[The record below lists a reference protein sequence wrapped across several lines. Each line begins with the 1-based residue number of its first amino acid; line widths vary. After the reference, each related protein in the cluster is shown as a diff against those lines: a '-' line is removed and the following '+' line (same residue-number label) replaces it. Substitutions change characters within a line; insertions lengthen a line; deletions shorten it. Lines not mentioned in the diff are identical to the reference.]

1 MKMDVV
7 EQMLCTVN
15 VPYAV
20 PATRDKL
27 SEILSSGMAGVAA
40 RHFAVSLFT
49 DVPESVWRRYLNEK
63 KDEKSLRLNAALRLL
78 DGCGA
83 TRFSRIALYLFL
95 EKRKE
100 EIAMEKVAP
109 QPDRDGPPWRILFRE
124 ALSMLDMA
132 PELDGHWTFG
142 GGTVLSLMLSHRE
155 SHDIDI
161 FVDDPQLL
169 GYLSPKFSGEERRYD
184 ETSNY
189 IKIYR
194 PEGEIDFILAPRLL
208 PNIPLRR
215 PTFEGRPVPCE
226 HPLEIVAKKLHYRG
240 DSFTVRDWFDLAVVA
255 ERYGLDVLC
264 GFCAPILRRPLELP
278 NIDDLFKL
286 NLNAR
291 CRDTS
296 ILDGIFHNLE
306 RRLALLS
313 AEIAREAQKVVARD
327 DEKSWTLD
335 AEREF
340 PVI

>member
-1 MKMDVV
+1 MKMDAV
-7 EQMLCTVN
+7 ERMLCTVN
-15 VPYAV
+15 VPHAV
-20 PATRDKL
+20 PTTRDKL
-27 SEILSSGMAGVAA
+27 SEMLSSGTVGAVE

-63 KDEKSLRLNAALRLL
+63 EDEKNLRLNAALRLL
-78 DGCGA
+78 NGCRA
-83 TRFSRIALYLFL
+83 PRLSRIAPYLFL

-100 EIAMEKVAP
+100 ETAMKKAAP
-109 QPDRDGPPWRILFRE
+109 QSDRDGPPWRVLFRE

-132 PELDGHWTFG
+132 PELDGRWTFG

-169 GYLSPKFSGEERRYD
+169 GYLSPKFSGEEGRYD

-291 CRDTS
+291 CKDIS
-296 ILDGIFHNLE
+296 ILDGMFRNLE

-313 AEIAREAQKVVARD
+313 AEMVREAQKVMAR
-327 DEKSWTLD
+327 ESEEPGPLD

>member
-1 MKMDVV
+1 MKMDAV
-7 EQMLCTVN
+7 ERMLCTVN
-15 VPYAV
+15 VPHAV
-20 PATRDKL
+20 PTTRDKL
-27 SEILSSGMAGVAA
+27 SEMLSSGTVGAVE

-63 KDEKSLRLNAALRLL
+63 EDEKNLRLNAALRLL
-78 DGCGA
+78 NGCRA
-83 TRFSRIALYLFL
+83 PRLSRIAPYLFL

-100 EIAMEKVAP
+100 ETAMKKAAP
-109 QPDRDGPPWRILFRE
+109 QSDRDGPPWRVLFRE
-124 ALSMLDMA
+124 ALSMLDTA
-132 PELDGHWTFG
+132 SGLDGRWTFG
-142 GGTVLSLMLSHRE
+142 GGTVLSLTLSHRE

-169 GYLSPKFSGEERRYD
+169 GYLSPKFSDEEGQYD

-194 PEGEIDFILAPRLL
+194 PKGEIDFILAPRLL
-208 PNIPLRR
+208 PDISLRH
-215 PTFEGRPVPCE
+215 PTFEGRPIPCE

-240 DSFTVRDWFDLAVVA
+240 DSFTVRDWFDLAIVA
-255 ERYGLDVLC
+255 ERYGLDVLG
-264 GFCAPILRRPLELP
+264 GFCAPILRRPSGLP
-278 NIDDLFKL
+278 SIDDLLEL

-291 CRDTS
+291 YRD
-296 ILDGIFHNLE
+296 IPKLNDVLYDLE
-306 RRLALLS
+306 RRLAVLS
-313 AEIAREAQKVVARD
+313 AEMAREAQKVVARD

>member
-1 MKMDVV
+1 MKMDAV
-7 EQMLCTVN
+7 ERMLCTVN
-15 VPYAV
+15 VPHAV
-20 PATRDKL
+20 PTTRDKL
-27 SEILSSGMAGVAA
+27 SEMLSSGTVGAVE

-63 KDEKSLRLNAALRLL
+63 EDEKNLRLNAALRLL
-78 DGCGA
+78 NGCRA
-83 TRFSRIALYLFL
+83 PRLSRIAPYLFL

-100 EIAMEKVAP
+100 ETAMKKAAP
-109 QPDRDGPPWRILFRE
+109 QSDRDGPPWRVLFRE
-124 ALSMLDMA
+124 ALSMLDTA
-132 PELDGHWTFG
+132 SGLDGRWTFG
-142 GGTVLSLMLSHRE
+142 GGTVLSLTLSHRE

-169 GYLSPKFSGEERRYD
+169 GYLSPKFSDEEGQYD

-208 PNIPLRR
+208 PDISLRR
-215 PTFEGRPVPCE
+215 PTFEGRPIPCE

-240 DSFTVRDWFDLAVVA
+240 DSFTVRDWFDLAIVA
-255 ERYGLDVLC
+255 ERYGLDVLG
-264 GFCAPILRRPLELP
+264 GFCAPILRRPSGLP
-278 NIDDLFKL
+278 SIDDLLEL

-291 CRDTS
+291 YRD
-296 ILDGIFHNLE
+296 IPKLNDVLYDLE
-306 RRLALLS
+306 RRLAVLS
-313 AEIAREAQKVVARD
+313 AEMAREAQKVVARD

>member
-1 MKMDVV
+1 MKMDAV
-7 EQMLCTVN
+7 ERMLCTVN
-15 VPYAV
+15 VPHAV

-27 SEILSSGMAGVAA
+27 SEMLSSGTTGAAA

-63 KDEKSLRLNAALRLL
+63 KDEKSLRLDAALRLL

-83 TRFSRIALYLFL
+83 SRLSRIALYLFL

-100 EIAMEKVAP
+100 RTAMEKAAP
-109 QPDRDGPPWRILFRE
+109 QSDRDGPPWRILFRE

-142 GGTVLSLMLSHRE
+142 GGTVLSLTLSHRE

-169 GYLSPKFSGEERRYD
+169 GYLSPKFSGEKGRYD

-208 PNIPLRR
+208 PDIPLRH

-255 ERYGLDVLC
+255 ERYGLDVLH
-264 GFCAPILRRPLELP
+264 GFCTPILRRPLELP

-296 ILDGIFHNLE
+296 ILDGMFRNLE

-313 AEIAREAQKVVARD
+313 AEMAREAQKVVAR
-327 DEKSWTLD
+327 ESEELGPLD
-335 AEREF
+335 VEREF